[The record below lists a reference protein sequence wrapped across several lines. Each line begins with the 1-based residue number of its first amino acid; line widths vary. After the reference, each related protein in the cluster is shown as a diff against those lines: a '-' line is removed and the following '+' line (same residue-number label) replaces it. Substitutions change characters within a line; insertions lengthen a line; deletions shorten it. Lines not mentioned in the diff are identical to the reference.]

1 MLNFFIIFQQ
11 LFNLSDGPT
20 RSESFADLAAELSGP
35 LREISVR
42 SGLGSFKPE
51 MDSNMNSTSAT
62 TPLSNKP
69 FGLGKLTFRR
79 LAHFL
84 I

>member
-1 MLNFFIIFQQ
+1 MFSQ

-51 MDSNMNSTSAT
+51 IDSNMNSTSAT

-69 FGLGKLTFRR
+69 FGLGKLTFRH
-79 LAHFL
+79 LAHL
-84 I
+84 LN